1 MALVVHKV
9 RTVQLVKIIG
19 KKKSFKF
26 ENSNPT
32 CVVSRSRLRE
42 PGSLYRLAA
51 LLVVTVALWTLMGAS
66 GTARVPTPVP
76 WECLRLDRVSERLLL
91 QNGLLPLLV
100 SIRPCT
106 THMHSA
112 VIAIAPEG
120 VRSEDASVL
129 PSLSAAAAQND
140 RVCA

>member
-19 KKKSFKF
+19 KKKKKGVKF

-32 CVVSRSRLRE
+32 CRSRSRLRE

-51 LLVVTVALWTLMGAS
+51 LLVVTVALWTLMSAS
-66 GTARVPTPVP
+66 VRVPTPVP
-76 WECLRLDRVSERLLL
+76 WECLRLDLVSERLLL

-100 SIRPCT
+100 SIRPRT
-106 THMHSA
+106 THMH
-112 VIAIAPEG
+112 
-120 VRSEDASVL
+120 
-129 PSLSAAAAQND
+129 
-140 RVCA
+140 